1 MTSAGRTFAS
11 NVTRRIRGSKCRWLF
26 DMAKGMF
33 ALVELDDVVADSRHR
48 ASVDIEKD
56 RIDMMAGDELIYPT
70 SRMLKGFYRSG
81 IEIVL
86 VTTKRLLKEERE
98 VTRAW
103 LSAHGVAYD
112 YLVQVESV
120 EHLTRWIKDNQRENI
135 LVMAI
140 CAGNKLISMANN
152 HPHKPH
158 IYQVQR

>member
-1 MTSAGRTFAS
+1 
-11 NVTRRIRGSKCRWLF
+11 
-26 DMAKGMF
+26 MAKGMF
-33 ALVELDDVVADSRHR
+33 ALVELDDVGADGRHR

-103 LSAHGVAYD
+103 LSAHGVSYD
-112 YLVQVESV
+112 YLVQAESM
-120 EHLTRWIKDNQRENI
+120 ENLARWVKDNQRENI

-140 CAGNKLISMANN
+140 CVGSKLITMANN

-158 IYQVQR
+158 IYQVHR

>member
-1 MTSAGRTFAS
+1 
-11 NVTRRIRGSKCRWLF
+11 
-26 DMAKGMF
+26 MAKGMF
-33 ALVELDDVVADSRHR
+33 ALVELDDVVADSSHR

-103 LSAHGVAYD
+103 LSAHGVTYD
-112 YLVQVESV
+112 YLVQAASV

-140 CAGNKLISMANN
+140 CAGSKLISMANS

>member
-1 MTSAGRTFAS
+1 
-11 NVTRRIRGSKCRWLF
+11 
-26 DMAKGMF
+26 MAKGMF

-112 YLVQVESV
+112 YLVRS
-120 EHLTRWIKDNQRENI
+120 RAWSI
-135 LVMAI
+135 
-140 CAGNKLISMANN
+140 
-152 HPHKPH
+152 
-158 IYQVQR
+158 